1 MKFTNNWF
9 ENSAKETWDLM
20 IPHIK
25 PKKILEV
32 GSYEGRSICFLIE
45 TLGNIQD
52 LEIHAIDSWEGGQD
66 HISKQIK
73 NAVPMG
79 EVKKRFLEN
88 VEETKRKAIKKIDL
102 KVWEGF
108 SDEKL
113 SSLLSSGYKNYFD
126 FVYIDGSHESSDV
139 LFDCV
144 AGFRLLAHGGTM
156 AMDDYLWQVDTGAEF
171 RPKLAI
177 DAFTNVNFYKLNMV
191 GANNQQTYI
200 TKKY

>member
-9 ENSAKETWDLM
+9 ENSAKGTWDLM
-20 IPHIK
+20 IPHNK
-25 PKKILEV
+25 PKKILEI
-32 GSYEGRSICFLIE
+32 GSYEGKSICYLIE

-73 NAVPMG
+73 DDIPMKD
-79 EVKKRFLEN
+79 VKALFFSN
-88 VEETKRKAIKKIDL
+88 VEEAKKKAIHKIDL

-108 SDEKL
+108 SDIML
-113 SSLLSSGYKNYFD
+113 CDLLATGYKNYFD
-126 FVYIDGSHESSDV
+126 FIYVDGSHESSDV

-144 AGFRLLAHGGTM
+144 VAFRMLAPGGTM

-177 DAFTNVNFYKLNMV
+177 DAFTNINFYKVNMV
-191 GANNQQTYI
+191 GANNQQVYVS
-200 TKKY
+200 KKF